1 VAGET
6 ALTAGLGGSLTVTRS
21 NVATGAAGTYTGVLT
36 PGGLTSPNYAM
47 SYVAGDYTIVPA
59 GQLLVKVA
67 NASAAYGAAP
77 TYAISSVQYLTLS
90 GSTLTSLTV
99 GSSSGSTYTYNDSFG
114 GSVTFTLGAT
124 GTLTP
129 GGALP
134 VGNYALTGSG
144 LSQTGGNFSGTPI
157 FVGNQAV
164 TPKQLTTTASK
175 TYDGTKVLSAANLVL
190 AGALTGDTVAATG
203 AGEFVLTGAGAG
215 RNYTLGGVT
224 LTGAQAANYYVDT
237 LNPATNGVITTK
249 TVTVTAL
256 AASKVYD
263 GLAFTGGNGVTFAGF
278 ENGED
283 VTDLG
288 GTLTYGG
295 AAQGAINAGSY
306 ALTLSGLTSGNY
318 VLSYAPGTL
327 TVNKAA
333 LTVVAADAS
342 RLYGDADPAFTTTL
356 TGFVNGQTLATSGV
370 TGVGGVSTSATTA
383 SSVGAYTLVADAG
396 NYAAGNYVSVS
407 YTHLTLPTSP

>member
-1 VAGET
+1 
-6 ALTAGLGGSLTVTRS
+6 
-21 NVATGAAGTYTGVLT
+21 
-36 PGGLTSPNYAM
+36 M
-47 SYVAGDYTIVPA
+47 
-59 GQLLVKVA
+59 
-67 NASAAYGAAP
+67 
-77 TYAISSVQYLTLS
+77 
-90 GSTLTSLTV
+90 
-99 GSSSGSTYTYNDSFG
+99 
-114 GSVTFTLGAT
+114 
-124 GTLTP
+124 
-129 GGALP
+129 
-134 VGNYALTGSG
+134 
-144 LSQTGGNFSGTPI
+144 
-157 FVGNQAV
+157 
-164 TPKQLTTTASK
+164 
-175 TYDGTKVLSAANLVL
+175 
-190 AGALTGDTVAATG
+190 
-203 AGEFVLTGAGAG
+203 LTGAGAG

-224 LTGAQAANYYVDT
+224 LTGAQAANYFVDT

-333 LTVVAADAS
+333 LTCL
-342 RLYGDADPAFTTTL
+342 LY
-356 TGFVNGQTLATSGV
+356 
-370 TGVGGVSTSATTA
+370 
-383 SSVGAYTLVADAG
+383 
-396 NYAAGNYVSVS
+396 
-407 YTHLTLPTSP
+407 TSPSPRDS